1 MSNVPASVLNPQISN
16 LLANRG
22 SHGVF
27 ADSGRKGNPFRQIL
41 PVARQPA
48 QLDQKR
54 LIVGFLRLPFN
65 AAANEPRILSKNVPL
80 QAIMTDVL
88 SRNSRLS
95 CSARHSKKG
104 ASNQMFPLR
113 RFCRPQAKFTDGS
126 LSRALRRSEPVSSR
140 CCLLCCPR
148 FLIVGERGFL
158 NTRTQTQY
166 LAFNWNDST
175 VGACQTCIKS
185 GVP

>member
-1 MSNVPASVLNPQISN
+1 MSNVPASVLNPQIRN

-80 QAIMTDVL
+80 QAINDGRCQPKFVAQLLREAFEKGSEQSNVPAAPVL
-88 SRNSRLS
+88 P
-95 CSARHSKKG
+95 
-104 ASNQMFPLR
+104 AS
-113 RFCRPQAKFTDGS
+113 
-126 LSRALRRSEPVSSR
+126 
-140 CCLLCCPR
+140 
-148 FLIVGERGFL
+148 GEVHG
-158 NTRTQTQY
+158 
-166 LAFNWNDST
+166 W
-175 VGACQTCIKS
+175 KS
-185 GVP
+185 FESP